1 MKIDEILINCSKTL
15 RCQTPGPLPLDLPL
29 DLCPCTCPWTSALG
43 LPTRLANT
51 IMRNS
56 LRHYTPSLDEVSLCA
71 QNVIVKNTE

>member
-1 MKIDEILINCSKTL
+1 MKFWLTVARLYDVKPWTSAPGPA
-15 RCQTPGPLPLDLPL
+15 PGPLP
-29 DLCPCTCPWTSALG
+29 LG

-51 IMRNS
+51 IIMCNS